1 MLLACTNSRFRMN
14 NFALNCVACITNN
27 LVCCIRASNSLIF
40 FIRDFKYFLSIFFYI
55 KIQILQSFCIA
66 TSL

>member
-14 NFALNCVACITNN
+14 NFALNCVACNN
-27 LVCCIRASNSLIF
+27 LVCCMHASNSLIF

-55 KIQILQSFCIA
+55 KIKILQSFCIA